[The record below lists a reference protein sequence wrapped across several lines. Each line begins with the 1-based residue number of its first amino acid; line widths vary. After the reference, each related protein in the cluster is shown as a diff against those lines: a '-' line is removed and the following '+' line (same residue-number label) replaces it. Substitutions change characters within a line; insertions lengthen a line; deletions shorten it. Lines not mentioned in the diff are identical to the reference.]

1 MARIRTIKPEFFR
14 HEALY
19 EAEHKTGLPLRVAYA
34 GLWTA
39 ADREGRFQWKPRQ
52 LKLDCL
58 PYDDVDFEAVLVALA
73 SSGFIVPYEHEGHR
87 FGYIPSWH
95 QHQII
100 NQREAKSKLPDPA
113 HAMPVHAHALPVHA
127 HASPTNTPNGI
138 NVPQPLRETV
148 LARDK
153 KCVRCGATENLTI
166 DHIFP
171 RSMGGT
177 HALTNLRTLCQ
188 SCNSARPVA
197 GQALI
202 DDLAKDGLTLDDMP
216 RMCMHVQTHGEG
228 KGKEEEREKNKN
240 PSPSERAAPNG
251 AHAGV
256 VVRAVPSSPPPA
268 QAPTEPA
275 TPDAELYRRGKQ
287 VLGKNAGGLITDL
300 LRAKDGSVALAR
312 AAIETASTKH
322 DPREYI
328 GAIIRGK
335 PDEQPYRVI
344 V

>member
-19 EAEHKTGLPLRVAYA
+19 EAEHETGLPLRVAYA

-58 PYDDVDFEAVLVALA
+58 PYDDVDFSYILDVLAA
-73 SSGFIVPYEHEGHR
+73 RGFIVPYEHEGHR
-87 FGYIPSWH
+87 FAYIPSWH

-113 HAMPVHAHALPVHA
+113 HALPVHAHALLVRA
-127 HASPTNTPNGI
+127 HASPTSTPHGI

-153 KCVRCGATENLTI
+153 KCVRCDATENLTV

-197 GQALI
+197 GQALL
-202 DDLAKDGLTLDDMP
+202 DDLARDGLTLNDMQ
-216 RMCMHVQTHGEG
+216 RMCMHVHARGEG
-228 KGKEEEREKNKN
+228 KGKEGEGKGKKD
-240 PSPSERAAPNG
+240 AAPNG
-251 AHAGV
+251 AHAPAG
-256 VVRAVPSSPPPA
+256 RA
-268 QAPTEPA
+268 
-275 TPDAELYRRGKQ
+275 R
-287 VLGKNAGGLITDL
+287 
-300 LRAKDGSVALAR
+300 
-312 AAIETASTKH
+312 
-322 DPREYI
+322 
-328 GAIIRGK
+328 
-335 PDEQPYRVI
+335 
-344 V
+344 